1 MKYFAIVD
9 GETVHPG
16 KEDKVIPADEFST
29 LLEAKELL
37 EKVQQKTEAQI
48 ERAKKNS
55 QNIRKKAKAEGFQEG
70 LNQLNEHILQFEKQI
85 KHLRHET
92 QKQILP
98 LALKAAKKIVNR
110 ELEADPNVI
119 IDIVAGA
126 LRPVTQ
132 YKQVKIYVHK
142 SDKEILEKEKENIK
156 KILDQVQSF
165 SIVERDDVEV
175 GGCIIETEAGIIN
188 ASLENQWRSL
198 EAAFETFMKSS

>member
-9 GETVHPG
+9 SQTVHPG

-37 EKVQQKTEAQI
+37 EKVQQNAEAQI

-70 LNQLNEHILQFEKQI
+70 LNQLNEHILQFENQI

-110 ELEADPNVI
+110 ELEVDPNVI
-119 IDIVAGA
+119 IDIVTGA

-142 SDKEILEKEKENIK
+142 SDKEILEKEKDNIK

-198 EAAFETFMKSS
+198 EAAFETFMKLS

>member
-1 MKYFAIVD
+1 MKYFAIID

-37 EKVQQKTEAQI
+37 EKVQQTTEAQI

-70 LNQLNEHILQFEKQI
+70 LNQLNEHILQFENQI

-110 ELEADPNVI
+110 ELEVDPNVI
-119 IDIVAGA
+119 IDIVTGA

-142 SDKEILEKEKENIK
+142 SDKEILEKEKDNIK

-198 EAAFETFMKSS
+198 EAAFETFMKLS